1 MARVRSKLLPLQI
14 KPLVHPAILEGIL
27 EVQHFLPWNESGCPK
42 PQSFSDTW
50 GRCQKVAGV
59 GKRED
64 KNYFKLGTSE
74 VSS

>member
-27 EVQHFLPWNESGCPK
+27 EVQHFLPWNGMSESGCPK
-42 PQSFSDTW
+42 PQSFSDVW
-50 GRCQKVAGV
+50 GRCQKVAGF

-64 KNYFKLGTSE
+64 F
-74 VSS
+74 